1 VTVSVGGKVILA
13 VKKFVLQQ
21 VSSMVEVPVAV
32 PSCLLL
38 LHRYSV
44 DSVFPVELQV
54 AAEVVLWTCLVSMVQ
69 YH

>member
-1 VTVSVGGKVILA
+1 MTVSVGGKVILA

-21 VSSMVEVPVAV
+21 VSSMVEVPGAV

-38 LHRYSV
+38 LHQYSV